1 MLAAA
6 NTYFRFMGWDE
17 LKLKSIRLQRRFFRE
32 NEREL
37 TKAEYQLLME
47 TAKKRGDERLALL
60 METICATGIRVSE
73 VPYITTCLLYTSFQ
87 RLLPLSDD
95 HIQIVCFSVDDQ
107 PAVICR
113 LTDDLIR
120 GSFQQLVC
128 IFTIRKFQHDR
139 SKPVSYTH
147 LDVYKRQA

>member
-73 VPYITTCLLYTSFQ
+73 LPFITAEAVAAGRAVIVGKGKRRTVFLPEKLC
-87 RLLPLSDD
+87 RLL
-95 HIQIVCFSVDDQ
+95 Q
-107 PAVICR
+107 
-113 LTDDLIR
+113 
-120 GSFQQLVC
+120 
-128 IFTIRKFQHDR
+128 K
-139 SKPVSYTH
+139 
-147 LDVYKRQA
+147 